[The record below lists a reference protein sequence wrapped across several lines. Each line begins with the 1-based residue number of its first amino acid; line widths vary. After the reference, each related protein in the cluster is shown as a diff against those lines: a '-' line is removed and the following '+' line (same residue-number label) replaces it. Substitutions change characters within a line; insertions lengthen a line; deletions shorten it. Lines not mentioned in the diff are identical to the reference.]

1 MSSSTLSL
9 PPSSRPF
16 DLFFFLVMF
25 LLPLP
30 TSLEFPAF
38 SDSFAHIPFLPLVK
52 RFASLRHSCSPVAI
66 GPLLQFFS
74 WETQSVRSSTKTLSP
89 FFHGLGTPRLPSRCT
104 GGPASR
110 VVVSPRTVPPF
121 EPCRTLAEPALR
133 SSVLGIGDLPS
144 SLWGITLSN
153 SRARPRRGGG
163 GTRDLREVMGGEEDE
178 GKRRWRRW

>member
-9 PPSSRPF
+9 PPCSRPF

-30 TSLEFPAF
+30 TSLELPAF
-38 SDSFAHIPFLPLVK
+38 SDSFAHIPFPPLVQ
-52 RFASLRHSCSPVAI
+52 RFASLRHSCSPVCI

-74 WETQSVRSSTKTLSP
+74 WETQSVRSSTTTLSP
-89 FFHGLGTPRLPSRCT
+89 FFHGLGTLRLPSRCT

-110 VVVSPRTVPPF
+110 VVVSRTVPPF
-121 EPCRTLAEPALR
+121 EPCRTLADPPLR
-133 SSVLGIGDLPS
+133 SSVLRIGDLPS

-153 SRARPRRGGG
+153 SRARPRHGGG

>member
-38 SDSFAHIPFLPLVK
+38 SDSFAHIPFLPLVE

-74 WETQSVRSSTKTLSP
+74 WETQSVRSTKTLSP
-89 FFHGLGTPRLPSRCT
+89 FFHGLGTLRLPSRCT

-110 VVVSPRTVPPF
+110 VVVSRTVPPF
-121 EPCRTLAEPALR
+121 EPCRTLADPPLR
-133 SSVLGIGDLPS
+133 SSVLRIGDLPS
-144 SLWGITLSN
+144 SLWGITSTN
-153 SRARPRRGGG
+153 SRARHGSG
-163 GTRDLREVMGGEEDE
+163 GTRDLREPMGGEEDA
-178 GKRRWRRW
+178 GNRRLRW